1 MDYLKVLDQLI
12 PDNSG
17 NVLQQISDTYLVAR
31 HRVATSDEVDSIHR
45 ATILEHPVVK
55 NPLYTALAQR
65 KISKEHF
72 QTFSPQYLAA
82 STKYFFTDIVPAA
95 RRLHTSDDWQEYTQH
110 ILDEESTPMPH
121 HKMFEKLV
129 LNCGGQVV
137 EPNEAAQKYAS
148 AMMKGYTADSPFA
161 AGYALGVEV
170 QAGYEIALLYYGL
183 SPLFPMQVKR
193 SDFFRVHLG
202 DGQEDEHAEA
212 SVALIESS
220 CKNEADFQRA
230 KAGFVQFCDDAN
242 AFMTAMYT
250 LQ

>member
-1 MDYLKVLDQLI
+1 
-12 PDNSG
+12 
-17 NVLQQISDTYLVAR
+17 
-31 HRVATSDEVDSIHR
+31 
-45 ATILEHPVVK
+45 
-55 NPLYTALAQR
+55 
-65 KISKEHF
+65 
-72 QTFSPQYLAA
+72 
-82 STKYFFTDIVPAA
+82 
-95 RRLHTSDDWQEYTQH
+95 
-110 ILDEESTPMPH
+110 
-121 HKMFEKLV
+121 MFEKLV
-129 LNCGGQVV
+129 VNCGGKVS
-137 EPNEAAQKYAS
+137 EPNAAATEYAQ
-148 AMMKGYTADSPFA
+148 AMMKGYTADAPFA

-183 SPLFPMQVKR
+183 APIFQAQVKR

-230 KAGFVQFCDDAN
+230 KDGFIQFCVDAN